1 MDELELLKK
10 DWQSDSSKYPELS
23 YDEIYKM
30 SHAKSSSIVKWIFYI
45 SLIELSLGI
54 ALTLINPK
62 VDSPVVFPK
71 WVDTLSYLAIPVIL
85 VFFYLFYKNYKTI
98 ASTDNVKTLINSI
111 LKTRRTVKYYVLF
124 NLILVAIVSSV
135 GLYIGY
141 ADVAAGGVEQFNEAA
156 HFKEYAVLGVVIVI
170 ATVGIIALIYGL
182 YYLIYG
188 ILLKRLNRNYK
199 ELKKLEV

>member
-10 DWQSDSSKYPELS
+10 DWQSDRPKYPELS
-23 YDEIYKM
+23 YDDIYKM

-45 SLIELSLGI
+45 SLIELSVGI

-62 VDSPVVFPK
+62 IDSPVEFPK
-71 WVDTLSYLAIPVIL
+71 WVDTLSYIAIPVIL
-85 VFFYLFYKNYKTI
+85 GFIYLFYKNYKTI
-98 ASTDNVKTLINSI
+98 TSTDNVKTLINSI

-124 NLILVAIVSSV
+124 NLILVGIFSSV

-141 ADVAAGGVEQFNEAA
+141 VDAAGGAEVFTASA
-156 HFKEYAVLGVVIVI
+156 HFKEYAVLGVVIVL
-170 ATVGIIALIYGL
+170 ATVGITALIYGV

-188 ILLKRLNRNYK
+188 ILLKRLNRNYN
-199 ELKKLEV
+199 ELKRLEV